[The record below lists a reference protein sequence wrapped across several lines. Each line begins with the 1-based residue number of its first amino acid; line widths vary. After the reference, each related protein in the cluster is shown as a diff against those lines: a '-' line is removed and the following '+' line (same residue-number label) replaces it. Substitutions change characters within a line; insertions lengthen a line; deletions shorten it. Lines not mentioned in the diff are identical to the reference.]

1 MCGINGF
8 TFRDEQLIRQMN
20 DRIKH
25 RGPDGDGVFV
35 DDSVSLGHRRLSII
49 DLSEKGAQPM
59 FTPDRTKVLVFNGEI
74 YNFQSLREELKKHG
88 YQFHSDTDSEVI
100 LYAYE
105 LYGRDCV
112 KHFNG
117 IFAFAIWDQKKQE
130 LFLARDHVGVKPLYY
145 YWNPEQNERFIFSS
159 ELKSLLVHD
168 LKKKINQ
175 DALNIYFRMLYVP
188 APLTML
194 ENVFKLEPGTWLV
207 YKQGKIEKQ
216 RYWHLQEREFL
227 SRDQAAY
234 ELSNL
239 MQDSVRLQMISDRP
253 LGVFLSGGVDST
265 IITGIAQKISAQPLK
280 TFSVAYDIMG
290 DKFNADSSLA
300 QKTSQY
306 FGTDHHE
313 YVVTG
318 KYASENLED
327 VIYHMDEPVANATQI
342 ATYFLSK
349 MTREHVVV
357 TLGGDG
363 GDELFG
369 GYERYLLSKYISL
382 YQSMPTFAKK
392 SMAPFL
398 KILQK
403 KLPTFGKLNEEPG
416 VNRYLSFMAQKEK
429 DVSRVLKAEVNV
441 MKTVRDFYADHY
453 FQDSFSDSELQF
465 MVADISS
472 WLPDES
478 LLRSDKMSMAFGI
491 EQRVPFLDLRLVELS
506 SKIRTKDKI
515 QGKNKKAIL
524 KDALKEYLPDYILK
538 QPKRGWFSPTSQWM
552 RTDLKELSQ
561 SILRPEYADT
571 HEWIDFKNIQ
581 QMFDN
586 HVNQKEYQMNLL
598 WATIT
603 FQIWYRHFMK

>member
-35 DDSVSLGHRRLSII
+35 DGSISLGHRRLSII
-49 DLSEKGAQPM
+49 DLSERGAQPM
-59 FTPDRTKVLVFNGEI
+59 FSADKTKVLVFNGEI
-74 YNFQSLREELKKHG
+74 YNFQSLRDELKKQG

-105 LYGRDCV
+105 QYGRDCV

-117 IFAFAIWDQKKQE
+117 IFAFAIWDQKTQE
-130 LFLARDHVGVKPLYY
+130 LFLARDQVGVKPLYY
-145 YWNPEQNERFIFSS
+145 YWNPDEDERFVFSS
-159 ELKSLLVHD
+159 ELKSLLVHN
-168 LKKKINQ
+168 LKKKINTE
-175 DALNIYFRMLYVP
+175 ALNIYFHMLYVP

-194 ENVFKLEPGTWLV
+194 ENIFKLEPGTWLV
-207 YKQGKIEKQ
+207 YKQGKVEKQ
-216 RYWHLQEREFL
+216 KYWHLEEGEFL
-227 SRDQAAY
+227 SREQATQ
-234 ELSNL
+234 ELSKL
-239 MQDSVRLQMISDRP
+239 VHESVRLQMISDRP
-253 LGVFLSGGVDST
+253 LGVFLSGGIDST
-265 IITGIAQKISAQPLK
+265 IITGIAQKISSQPLK
-280 TFSVAYDIMG
+280 TFSVAYDITG

-300 QKTSQY
+300 QKTSKY

-318 KYASENLED
+318 KYACENLED

-369 GYERYLLSKYISL
+369 GYERYLLSRYISI
-382 YQSMPTFAKK
+382 YQSLPPFVKK
-392 SMAPFL
+392 GALPFL
-398 KILQK
+398 QILQK
-403 KLPTFGKLNEEPG
+403 KYPTLSKFYLEPG

-429 DVSRVLKAEVNV
+429 DVSRIVKEQVFSSDAAKN
-441 MKTVRDFYADHY
+441 FYSDHY
-453 FQDSFSDSELQF
+453 FQDKFTDPELQF
-465 MVADISS
+465 MIADISS

-491 EQRVPFLDLRLVELS
+491 EQRVPFLDSRLVELS
-506 SKIRTKDKI
+506 TRIRTKDKI

-524 KDALKEYLPDYILK
+524 KDALKEYIPDYILE

-571 HEWIDFKNIQ
+571 SEWIDFSNVAH
-581 QMFDN
+581 MFDS